1 MTKSMIQDH
10 NSATGEIIERE
21 MTAEEVAIH
30 ERDIIEKKAQD
41 AEKAAKDAARAELLT
56 RLGITAEEAAL
67 LLA

>member
-21 MTAEEVAIH
+21 MTAEEIAIH
-30 ERDIIEKKAQD
+30 EADILEKKAQD
-41 AEKAAKDAARAELLT
+41 ADKAAKDAARAELLT

>member
-21 MTAEEVAIH
+21 MTAEEIAIH
-30 ERDIIEKKAQD
+30 EADILEKKAQD
-41 AEKAAKDAARAELLT
+41 ADKTAKNAARAELLT